1 MQRKAAA
8 AELPL
13 PAEYFQFFDLPDHL
27 NIDLA
32 DLEKR
37 YYALSRKWHP
47 DRYARK
53 SETERIEAEQNT
65 ALLNDAYRTL
75 KDPVHRAEYVLS
87 HHGLAAAQQSA
98 PPDLLEEVFELN
110 MALEE
115 IRDGDTSVRPQLEEA
130 RTKFGAM
137 QTDIDRTLEA
147 EFEKYDGGPESL
159 GRIRSILNRRNYIR
173 NLLRDVGKALQPGT
187 SA

>member
-1 MQRKAAA
+1 MPPRTAV
-8 AELPL
+8 AERPL
-13 PAEYFQFFDLPDHL
+13 PAEYFRFFDLPDHL

-53 SETERIEAEQNT
+53 SEAERSEAEQNT

-75 KDPVHRAEYVLS
+75 KDPVRRAEYVLAEN
-87 HHGLAAAQQSA
+87 GLAAAQQSA

-115 IRDGDTSVRPQLEEA
+115 IRDGDNSVRPQLEEA
-130 RTKFGAM
+130 EKKFLGM
-137 QTDIDRTLEA
+137 QEEVDRSLQT

-159 GRIRSILNRRNYIR
+159 VRIRAILNRRNYIR
-173 NLLRDVGKALQPGT
+173 NLLRDDGKALC
-187 SA
+187 SK

>member
-1 MQRKAAA
+1 
-8 AELPL
+8 L
-13 PAEYFQFFDLPDHL
+13 PAEYFRFFDLPEVL

-47 DRYARK
+47 DRFARK
-53 SETERIEAEQNT
+53 AEAERLEAEEKT

-75 KDPVHRAEYVLS
+75 KDPVRRAEYVLAE
-87 HHGLAAAQQSA
+87 HGLAAAQQSA

-115 IRDGDTSVRPQLEEA
+115 IREGDDSLRPQLVDA
-130 RTKFGAM
+130 QQKFTAM
-137 QTDIDRTLEA
+137 QDEVDASLQA
-147 EFEKYDGGPESL
+147 EFVKYDGGSESL
-159 GRIRSILNRRNYIR
+159 GRIRAILNRRNYIR
-173 NLLRDVGKALQPGT
+173 NLLRDVGKAL
-187 SA
+187 AA

>member
-1 MQRKAAA
+1 MQPRAVA
-8 AELPL
+8 AEHPL
-13 PAEYFQFFDLPDHL
+13 PAEYFRFFDLPDAL

-53 SETERIEAEQNT
+53 SEAERSEAEQNT

-75 KDPVHRAEYVLS
+75 KDPVRRAEYVLS
-87 HHGLAAAQQSA
+87 ENGLAAAQQSA

-115 IRDGDTSVRPQLEEA
+115 IRDGDNSVRPQLEEA
-130 RTKFGAM
+130 QKKFAGM
-137 QTDIDRTLEA
+137 QDEIDRNLQS
-147 EFEKYDGGPESL
+147 EFETYDGGAESL
-159 GRIRSILNRRNYIR
+159 GRIRAILNRRNYIR
-173 NLLRDVGKALQPGT
+173 NLLRDVGKALQN
-187 SA
+187 

>member
-1 MQRKAAA
+1 MR
-8 AELPL
+8 
-13 PAEYFQFFDLPDHL
+13 AEYFQFFDLPEEL

-47 DRYARK
+47 DRFARK
-53 SETERIEAEQNT
+53 GEAERAEAEQNT
-65 ALLNDAYRTL
+65 ALLNDAYRTFR
-75 KDPVHRAEYVLS
+75 DPVRRAEYVLS

-130 RTKFGAM
+130 ERKFLAM
-137 QTDIDRTLEA
+137 QDEVDRNLQG
-147 EFEKYDGGPESL
+147 EFVKYDRSSESL
-159 GRIRSILNRRNYIR
+159 GRIRAILNRRNYIR
-173 NLLRDVGKALQPGT
+173 NLLRDVGKALQP
-187 SA
+187 SNA

>member
-1 MQRKAAA
+1 MPPRAAA
-8 AELPL
+8 AERPL
-13 PAEYFQFFDLPDHL
+13 PAEYFRFFDLPEHL

-37 YYALSRKWHP
+37 YYSLSRKWHP
-47 DRYARK
+47 DGYARK
-53 SETERIEAEQNT
+53 SEAERNEAEQNT

-75 KDPVHRAEYVLS
+75 KDPIRRAEYILS
-87 HHGLAAAQQSA
+87 ENGLAAAQQSA

-130 RTKFGAM
+130 QQKFFGM
-137 QTDIDRTLEA
+137 QEEIDRTLQA
-147 EFEKYDGGPESL
+147 EFVKYDGGPDSL
-159 GRIRSILNRRNYIR
+159 GRIRAILNRRNYVR
-173 NLLRDVGKALQPGT
+173 NLLRDVGKAL
-187 SA
+187 A

>member
-1 MQRKAAA
+1 MQRRTAVADR
-8 AELPL
+8 PL
-13 PAEYFQFFDLPDHL
+13 PAEYFRFFDLPDHL

-53 SETERIEAEQNT
+53 SEAERNEAEQNT

-75 KDPVHRAEYVLS
+75 KDPVKRAEYVLAEN
-87 HHGLAAAQQSA
+87 GLAAAHQSA

-115 IRDGDTSVRPQLEEA
+115 LRDGDSSVRPQLEAA
-130 RTKFGAM
+130 RNNFQSM
-137 QTDIDRTLEA
+137 QDQVDASLQK
-147 EFEKYDGGPESL
+147 EFEAYPESL
-159 GRIRSILNRRNYIR
+159 PRIRAILNRRNYIR
-173 NLLRDVGKALQPGT
+173 NLLRDVEKAL
-187 SA
+187 

>member
-1 MQRKAAA
+1 VV
-8 AELPL
+8 AERPL
-13 PAEYFQFFDLPDHL
+13 PAEYFRFFDLSGDL

-53 SETERIEAEQNT
+53 SETERAEAEQNT

-75 KDPVHRAEYVLS
+75 KDPVHRAEYAVS
-87 HHGLAAAQQSA
+87 EHGPAVAQQPV

-115 IRDGDTSVRPQLEEA
+115 IREGDTSVRPQLEEA
-130 RTKFGAM
+130 QKKFVGM
-137 QTDIDRTLEA
+137 QDEIDRNLQS
-147 EFEKYDGGPESL
+147 EFQTYDGGAESV
-159 GRIRSILNRRNYIR
+159 GRMRAILNRRNYIR
-173 NLLRDVGKALQPGT
+173 NLLRDVGKALQN
-187 SA
+187 

>member
-1 MQRKAAA
+1 MQPRTAAA
-8 AELPL
+8 DRPL
-13 PAEYFQFFDLPDHL
+13 PAEYFRFFDLPDHL

-53 SETERIEAEQNT
+53 SEAERLESEQNT

-75 KDPVHRAEYVLS
+75 KDPVRRAEYLLTQ
-87 HHGLAAAQQSA
+87 HGLAAAQQSA

-115 IRDGDTSVRPQLEEA
+115 IRDGDSSVRPQLESA
-130 RTKFGAM
+130 QSKFILM
-137 QTDIDRTLEA
+137 QDEIDSMLQN
-147 EFEKYDGGPESL
+147 EFVTFDSSVDSSAASL
-159 GRIRSILNRRNYIR
+159 GRIRAILNRRNYIR
-173 NLLRDVGKALQPGT
+173 NLLRDVDKALQT
-187 SA
+187 